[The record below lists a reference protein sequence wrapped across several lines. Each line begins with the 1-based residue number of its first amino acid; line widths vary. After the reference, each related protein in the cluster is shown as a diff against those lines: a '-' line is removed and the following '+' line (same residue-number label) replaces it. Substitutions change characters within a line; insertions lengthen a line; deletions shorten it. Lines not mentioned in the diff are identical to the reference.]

1 MSVAARSWLAPEVV
15 QTSAMDCGPA
25 ALKCLLEG
33 FGISASYGRLREACQ
48 TDVDGTSIDTL
59 EELATK
65 IGMVAEQRV
74 VTEDSLLLPESG
86 SLPGLLVVRQPSGL
100 THFVVAWRVHMLGG
114 PYDQRGIVQLMDP
127 GQGRR
132 WVPIQR
138 LRDELYR
145 HEMSVPAEAWRDYA
159 ATPEFVEPMRRRAK
173 NLGARRFDAWLSEAH
188 ADPRWTRVAALD
200 AAVRMVTAIAQA
212 GGIEGGAQCEA
223 LIETLLRA
231 SVIDEGEKATDAL
244 IPWRFWPVTPLDER
258 GGDGEQLVRLAGAV
272 VLSVSGVRDDAPAVV
287 LQRAREA
294 GAAAPP
300 DAAAALSVEVAAAL
314 MEQPTPTWRH
324 LWGMLR
330 EDGLTA
336 PAVLLP
342 SLLLAAVAALGESV
356 IFRSLFEIARMLG
369 EGAQRLW
376 GIGAVL
382 VFLAVTMAL
391 EFPLAL
397 GLQRVGRHLENR
409 LRVAFLEKVPKL
421 GDRYFS
427 SRTREDMTDRSHMV
441 QQLRALPP
449 LAGSF
454 LRAVASLVVTTVGIS
469 LVAPSVAAPAIVAA
483 VLSIAL
489 PLVVQRP
496 LAELD
501 LRYRSHAG
509 ALGRF
514 YLDALLGITAVRTH
528 GAERAIRREHESL
541 LVEWAR
547 AARSLVRASVT
558 LEGFEAL
565 VGLTLSVSLLLG
577 PFAEAVGS
585 GSVLLLAYWALS
597 IPALGAEVAQLARQY
612 PDHRN
617 VALRLLEPLGARDD
631 ESAVAREVG
640 SFDRAVSLR
649 FEDVSVRAAG
659 RTILDGVNLTFEAA
673 SHTAIVGAS
682 GAGKSS
688 LAGVLLGWSTASS
701 GRVLVDGE
709 PLDGPKLAALR
720 KHTAWVDPGV
730 QLWNR
735 SLLDNLR
742 YGTRYGEGT
751 DFGDAIRLA
760 DLRGVLERLPHGM
773 QTTLGEG
780 GALVSGGEGQRVR
793 LARGVLR
800 PDARLV
806 ILDEPFRGLD
816 REKRRELLGR
826 ARQRWRDATMLCVT
840 HDVGET
846 LTFER
851 VLVIDEGRVVEDGDP
866 AALAA
871 DPESRYRALLD
882 AEEALREGLWAS
894 AEWRRM
900 RLEKGLLR
908 EAPRDDEG
916 AVTRVRPEARVAK
929 ERLS

>member
-1 MSVAARSWLAPEVV
+1 MSGAARSWLAPEVV

-33 FGISASYGRLREACQ
+33 FGISVSYGRLREACQ

-65 IGMVAEQRV
+65 IGMVAEQRI
-74 VTEDSLLLPESG
+74 VTEDTLLLPESA
-86 SLPGLLVVRQPSGL
+86 SLPGLLVVKQPSGL

-114 PYDQRGIVQLMDP
+114 PYDQRGLVQLMDP

-132 WVPIQR
+132 WVSIQQ

-145 HEMSVPAEAWRDYA
+145 HEMPVPAEAWREFA
-159 ATPEFVEPMRRRAK
+159 ATPAFVEPMRRRAR
-173 NLGARRFDAWLSEAH
+173 NLRARRFDAWLAEAL
-188 ADPRWTRVAALD
+188 ADSAWTRVAALD
-200 AAVRMVTAIAQA
+200 ASIRMVSAIAQA
-212 GGIEGGAQCEA
+212 DGVEAGAQCDA
-223 LIETLLRA
+223 LVETLYRA
-231 SVIDEGEKATDAL
+231 SVKDGDGAKASDEL
-244 IPWRFWPVTPLDER
+244 VPWRFWPVTPLDER
-258 GGDGEQLVRLAGAV
+258 GSDGEELVRLGGAV
-272 VLSVSGVRDDAPAVV
+272 VLSVSGVRDDAPAVA

-294 GAAAPP
+294 GTAAPP
-300 DAAAALSVEVAAAL
+300 ASAAELTAEVAAAL
-314 MEQPTPTWRH
+314 MEQPVPTWRH
-324 LWGMLR
+324 LWALLR

-342 SLLLAAVAALGESV
+342 ALVLASAAALGESV
-356 IFRSLFEIARMLG
+356 IFRSLFEIARTLG
-369 EGAQRLW
+369 EGAQRLC

-382 VFLAVTMAL
+382 AFLAVTTAL

-449 LAGSF
+449 LAGSL
-454 LRAVASLVVTTVGIS
+454 LRAVAALLVTTAGIA
-469 LVAPSVAAPAIVAA
+469 LVAPAVAAPAVLAA
-483 VLSIAL
+483 ALSIAL

-514 YLDALLGITAVRTH
+514 YLDALLGLTAVRTH

-565 VGLTLSVSLLLG
+565 VGLSLSVSLLLG

-597 IPALGAEVAQLARQY
+597 IPALGAEIAQLARQY

-631 ESAVAREVG
+631 ESATARDVG
-640 SFDRAVSLR
+640 GFDRAVTVR
-649 FEDVSVRAAG
+649 FEDVTVCAAG
-659 RTILDGVNLTFEAA
+659 RTILDGVSLTLEAA

-688 LAGVLLGWSTASS
+688 LAGVLLGWNTASS
-701 GRVLVDGE
+701 GRVLVDGDALE
-709 PLDGPKLAALR
+709 GARLAALR

-751 DFGDAIRLA
+751 DFGDAIHLA

-793 LARGVLR
+793 LARGILR

-826 ARQRWRDATMLCVT
+826 ARSRWRDATMLCVT

-846 LTFER
+846 VAFER
-851 VLVIDEGRVVEDGDP
+851 VLVIDDGRVVEDGDP

-894 AEWRRM
+894 TEWRRV
-900 RLEKGLLR
+900 RIEKGVLR
-908 EAPRDDEG
+908 ESPRDDTV
-916 AVTRVRPEARVAK
+916 APLRPEGRAAK
-929 ERLS
+929 ERAS